1 MGASPRSN
9 AGLTLQKNMA
19 HPKSNGMP
27 KTRFHGY
34 NSLMLSAYPKQETGT
49 HMSLTDEQ
57 ASLVEANFSGMES
70 VSCVQAYA
78 GTGKTHTLKEF
89 AKKRSGQ
96 PILYLAFNKSM
107 ASEAQRKFEELL
119 HVEAKTLHSLAYR
132 FVGHKFRDRLG
143 DIEIRDL
150 LTTAKEAFPRAD
162 QYIGALAIKDWFNN
176 WLSSAA
182 STPRSF
188 LRKALNDEALRCL
201 DHGRIEPDRLIVEV
215 ENLWKI
221 VQEGQPLEGKPCPF
235 PHNAY
240 LKMFQL
246 MPPNLGYA
254 YILVDEAQDITDC
267 MIDIVMQQRAHKI
280 FVGDGYQQIYAWNGA
295 VNSLKKLE
303 QEGAR
308 MFYLTRSFRCP
319 EEVAAL
325 ANPYLQ
331 LLGAPKPFVGCGEPR
346 TTSTRAYLARTN
358 AGIFE
363 WGVKLLEET
372 PNSRIHFLG
381 GYTSYNF
388 DVLADIASLLAGKRH
403 QIKDK
408 HITLFDS
415 FDELAAYAEV
425 GDMQLKARCN
435 IVKVHGASVTPKLL
449 NLKRRQTQEND
460 ADFTLST
467 GHKAKGAEWG
477 SVSLGSDFIVI
488 ADVVA
493 QAKNDEERVLVS
505 REELHVLYVAIT
517 RSLGSLKMQ
526 KDYTLGPDLMR
537 EFQQLCSLGKI
548 ILAG

>member
-1 MGASPRSN
+1 
-9 AGLTLQKNMA
+9 
-19 HPKSNGMP
+19 
-27 KTRFHGY
+27 
-34 NSLMLSAYPKQETGT
+34 
-49 HMSLTDEQ
+49 MSLTDEQ
-57 ASLVEANFSGMES
+57 ASLVQANFYGVES

-89 AKKRSGQ
+89 AQKRPGH

-107 ASEAQRKFEELL
+107 ASEAQRKFETLK
-119 HVEAKTLHSLAYR
+119 HVEAKTLHSLAYQ
-132 FVGHKFRDRLG
+132 FVGHKFRERLG

-162 QYIGALAIKDWFNN
+162 QYLGALAIKDWFNN
-176 WLSSAA
+176 WLSSSA

-188 LRKALNDEALRCL
+188 LRKALTSDVLRQF
-201 DHGRIEPDRLIVEV
+201 DHDRIEPDTLLVEV

-221 VQEGQPLEGKPCPF
+221 VQEGKILEGKPCPF

-280 FVGDGYQQIYAWNGA
+280 FVGDCYQQIYAWNGA

-303 QEGAR
+303 SEGAR

-319 EEVAAL
+319 ENVAAL

-331 LLGAPKPFVGCGEPR
+331 LLGAQKPFVGCSEPR
-346 TTSTRAYLARTN
+346 RASTRAYLARTN

-363 WGVKLLEET
+363 WGVKLLEAA
-372 PNSRIHFLG
+372 PDSKIHFLG
-381 GYTSYNF
+381 GYASYNF
-388 DVLADIASLLAGKRH
+388 DMLADMASLLVGKRH

-408 HITLFDS
+408 QIAVFDT
-415 FDELAAYAEV
+415 FDELVGYADV

-435 IVKVHGASVTPKLL
+435 IVKAHGPSVTPKLY
-449 NLKRRQTQEND
+449 NLKRQQSHENE

-477 SVSLGSDFIVI
+477 SVSLGSDFISITEVL
-488 ADVVA
+488 A
-493 QAKNDEERVLVS
+493 QAQESEEKIIIP

-517 RSLGSLKMQ
+517 RSLGSLKMS
-526 KDYTLGPDLMR
+526 KDYTLGPACVL
-537 EFQQLCSLGKI
+537 EFQQLCNSGRI